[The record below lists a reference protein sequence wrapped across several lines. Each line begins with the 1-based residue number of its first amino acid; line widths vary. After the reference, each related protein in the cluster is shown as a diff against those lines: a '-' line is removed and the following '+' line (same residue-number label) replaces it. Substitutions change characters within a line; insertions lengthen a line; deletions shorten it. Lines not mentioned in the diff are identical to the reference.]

1 MQRINRKKLDRGNV
15 YIKGARLH
23 NERNQFHGA
32 TKMNKLLAVQ
42 VLAFTLCSVY
52 GQHLQEAAQL
62 AESGLTGAVQAGS
75 KYFQDIY
82 AAQVSPELLEFGHVR
97 ETADDWEQRFEQ
109 INLNSLKQRGK
120 VRWGDKNGGYGE
132 HYWDYNHAGGHG
144 ADGHDEEESQN
155 HESYEPYEEEV
166 DEQESGKRQRRAHE
180 EVELVDHP
188 KVSRSLNQKH
198 GGNYRKL
205 QGNYERT
212 RRQNA

>member
-75 KYFQDIY
+75 KYFQY
-82 AAQVSPELLEFGHVR
+82 AHVPAKDHYEVGH
-97 ETADDWEQRFEQ
+97 
-109 INLNSLKQRGK
+109 KRGNEHHFIERHEKAHPHEGQFKTK